1 MSIEGGA
8 NATSPKAAGVEN
20 SGVKSKGQAGD
31 EAQGEGGFLSML
43 TALAPPAATDGAE
56 ASAQEPADAADAQS
70 PPADAALLLQ
80 NLPAELA
87 LLLAQASEGGAEN
100 SGLPGSSL
108 PGAAAGFAVSTN
120 YIPDLPGS
128 NLPGAAA
135 GLKGR
140 AAIGPAGSAA
150 SEVAVLDLA
159 GDLAPDVD
167 PLLEQST
174 ASLGARSSKGGASAS
189 GTWLQPGADA
199 SQTQARTLL
208 LTAAGEGAV
217 RDAASSETLMNS
229 TLSDSLLRQSDRTAA
244 KSAGAGGRFDVEG
257 LWGQHAAPGANRA
270 AASAPLLNPSL
281 PLLESKVADT
291 VNYWVTQGVQNAA
304 LTLDGLGDE
313 PVEVNI
319 SLKGREAHIGFRT
332 DQPDIRQLLEGA
344 SVQLKDLLASEGL
357 LLSGVSVGT
366 SAQDGKGTPERQPRP
381 SAQSSR
387 IVTRDAGPGESQQ
400 RVVHAAGQTVDI
412 FV

>member
-8 NATSPKAAGVEN
+8 NATSPKAAGVDN

-100 SGLPGSSL
+100 SGLPGS
-108 PGAAAGFAVSTN
+108 G
-120 YIPDLPGS
+120 LPGS
-128 NLPGAAA
+128 NLPDAAA

-159 GDLAPDVD
+159 GGLAPDVD

-174 ASLGARSSKGGASAS
+174 ASLGARSSKGGANVS

-229 TLSDSLLRQSDRTAA
+229 TLSDSLLRQADRTAA
-244 KSAGAGGRFDVEG
+244 KSAGAGGRFDVDG

-381 SAQSSR
+381 SAQSAR

-400 RVVHAAGQTVDI
+400 RVVHAAGRTVDI